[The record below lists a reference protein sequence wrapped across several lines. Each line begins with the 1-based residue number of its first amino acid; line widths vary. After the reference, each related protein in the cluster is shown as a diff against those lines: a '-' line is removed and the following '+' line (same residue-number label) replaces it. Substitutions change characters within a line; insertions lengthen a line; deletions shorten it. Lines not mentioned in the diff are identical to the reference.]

1 MVGMRMRARGHPG
14 RRLADRPDSSSTPH
28 CRLIS
33 EPGDDTLVVA
43 IVGELDMA
51 ATLKIE
57 PELDRLLA
65 REQARRLVL
74 DLAAVRFLDSA
85 GLGGLLSIRERAG
98 RLGTEMDLVNVSA
111 AVRRILD
118 VSGMGASLR
127 A

>member
-1 MVGMRMRARGHPG
+1 MRMRGRGHPG
-14 RRLADRPDSSSTPH
+14 RRLADHPDSSSTAH

-33 EPGDDTLVVA
+33 EPGDDPLVVA

-74 DLAAVRFLDSA
+74 DLAAVGFLDSA
-85 GLGGLLSIRERAG
+85 GLGGLLSVRERAG
-98 RLGTEMDLVNVSA
+98 RLGIEMDLVNVSA